1 MRFPRNAR
9 LFRGQMEVAP
19 FAGVFFLLLIFLLL
33 NSSMVFTPGV
43 PIHLPDGANLPGIAT
58 RTVVVAVDEGG
69 QIYFENQVSDVT
81 RLKPRLQEAVAKT
94 PEPLTLIVQAD
105 QKVRYETL
113 IPLLLLAKSVG
124 IHEALLAVRPPVV
137 PTLGPATP

>member
-1 MRFPRNAR
+1 MKFPRNTR

-43 PIHLPDGANLPGIAT
+43 PIQLPEGANLPGVAT

-69 QIYFENQVSDVT
+69 QIYYENQVSDLV
-81 RLKPRLQEAVAKT
+81 RLKPRLQAAAAKAQ
-94 PEPLTLIVQAD
+94 EPLTLIVQAD
-105 QKVRYETL
+105 QKVKYETL
-113 IPLLLLAKSVG
+113 IPLLLLAKGVG
-124 IHEALLAVRPPVV
+124 IQEALLAVRPPAV
-137 PTLGPATP
+137 PSFSPTAP